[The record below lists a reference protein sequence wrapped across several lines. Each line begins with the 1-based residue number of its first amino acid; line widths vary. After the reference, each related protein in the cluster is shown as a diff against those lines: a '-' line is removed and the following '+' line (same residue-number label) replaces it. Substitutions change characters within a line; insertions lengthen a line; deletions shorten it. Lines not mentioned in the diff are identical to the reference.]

1 MKDLKSKQ
9 NSLVCLYSVR
19 VLKNQHSTHAELIVH
34 GMGMRPTLM
43 ARYGNETMV
52 MQITETTVCD
62 ETDLVGSNANLLV
75 RLTHLDWTAA
85 EM

>member
-1 MKDLKSKQ
+1 
-9 NSLVCLYSVR
+9 
-19 VLKNQHSTHAELIVH
+19 
-34 GMGMRPTLM
+34 
-43 ARYGNETMV
+43 MV
-52 MQITETTVCD
+52 MQSTETAVCD